1 MDGNCSPCEY
11 ESSLIIYDFA
21 ILLKYLGRGGG
32 TLLYIITGNFD
43 RKYFRRSVGREHFM
57 EKTFAEC

>member
-32 TLLYIITGNFD
+32 HIALHYNGKF
-43 RKYFRRSVGREHFM
+43 
-57 EKTFAEC
+57 